1 MDTPNVPINFVPAK
15 GGETFKVGTI
25 TIRIME
31 DGSRTDNRIGSAE
44 FTVPPHTSGPP
55 PHWHEMHDETF
66 LVTQG
71 TLRFHALNGQTVD
84 AATGDYVTVPTRSP
98 HTFSNP
104 YDQEAKF
111 FNTYTPAFYI
121 NYFKLLATLAEAGKP
136 MNPEAN
142 KRAMAYFATIGVADD
157 EMQVDRKQFYGNE
170 DETGEKKKE

>member
-1 MDTPNVPINFVPAK
+1 METPTVPINFVPAK
-15 GGETFKVGTI
+15 AGETFKVGTI

-31 DGSRTDNRIGSAE
+31 DGSRTDRIGSAE

-84 AATGDYVTVPTRSP
+84 AKLGDYVTVPPRSP

-121 NYFKLLATLAEAGKP
+121 NYFRLLATMNQQGQP

-142 KRAMAYFATIGVADD
+142 RKAMAYFATIGVADD
-157 EMQVDRKQFYGNE
+157 EMQMDKQQFYGE
-170 DETGEKKKE
+170 ADPSKK

>member
-1 MDTPNVPINFVPAK
+1 METPSVPVNFVPASA
-15 GGETFKVGTI
+15 GDTFKVGTI

-31 DGSRTDNRIGSAE
+31 DGSRTDNRLGSAE

-71 TLRFHALNGQTVD
+71 TLRFHALHGATID
-84 AATGDYVTVPTRSP
+84 ARTGDYVTVPTRSP

-104 YDQEAKF
+104 YADEAKF

-121 NYFKLLATLAEAGKP
+121 NYFKLLATLGEQGKP
-136 MNPEAN
+136 MDPEAN
-142 KRAMAYFATIGVADD
+142 RKAMAYFATIGVADD
-157 EMQVDRKQFYGNE
+157 EMQVDRKQFYA
-170 DETGEKKKE
+170 ETDNDKQEKK

>member
-1 MDTPNVPINFVPAK
+1 METPTVPINFVPAK
-15 GGETFKVGTI
+15 AGETFKVGTI

-31 DGSRTDNRIGSAE
+31 DGSRTGSLSLFA
-44 FTVPPHTSGPP
+44 TVLAFASDLTLLTCRQI
-55 PHWHEMHDETF
+55 HDESF

-84 AATGDYVTVPTRSP
+84 AKLGDYVTVPPRSP

-121 NYFKLLATLAEAGKP
+121 NYFRLLATMNEQGQP

-142 KRAMAYFATIGVADD
+142 RKAMGYFATIGVADD
-157 EMQVDRKQFYGNE
+157 EMQMDKQQFYG
-170 DETGEKKKE
+170 DADPTAKK

>member
-1 MDTPNVPINFVPAK
+1 METPRVPINFVPAK
-15 GGETFKVGTI
+15 AGEVLKLGTI

-71 TLRFHALNGQTVD
+71 KLRFHALNGETID
-84 AATGDYVTVPTRSP
+84 ADKDSYVVVPTRAP

-104 YDQEAKF
+104 FDDEAKF
-111 FNTYTPAFYI
+111 FNTFTPAFYI
-121 NYFKLLATLAEAGKP
+121 NYFKLLATLGEAGKP

-142 KRAMAYFATIGVADD
+142 RKAMAYFATIGVAEE
-157 EMQVDRKQFYGNE
+157 EMKMQANK
-170 DETGEKKKE
+170 